1 MKRFEH
7 SPLGK
12 ESQTQTEI
20 DIAKKQYPILDNNFW
35 FDKIIKKE
43 KLALENYS
51 KSDLIYNSHYSFYKY
66 HSDSKKFDNLSLKSR
81 YSFLAGFL
89 NALNKFN
96 QLKTQRENTKKKK
109 NKFV

>member
-66 HSDSKKFDNLSLKSR
+66 YSDCKKNDNLSLKSR
-81 YSFLAGFL
+81 YSFLAEFF